1 MAFRDRTP
9 LYYYSQSSECRHVNN
24 DRLQLEIFTIQ
35 ISIIKYITPNKTAPF
50 TEQFLVFLFIFCAH
64 FYLIIARKNSLMK
77 RNWGLLSRFEI
88 PNVPSLNFKCVLV
101 REAFHGGDKTK
112 FHFQNQISVV
122 IYRLEIWSLYNVF
135 YRIRTIQN
143 LFRVRSFCFPSMFWK
158 LMPSARRADL
168 TKHWDRCKTSYI

>member
-24 DRLQLEIFTIQ
+24 ERLQREIFTIQ

-88 PNVPSLNFKCVLV
+88 PNVPPLNFKCILVGPGAWSEKLFTEVTKLNFIFKIKFQLSSTDLRFEVFTTFSTEFEQFKIYSVL
-101 REAFHGGDKTK
+101 E
-112 FHFQNQISVV
+112 
-122 IYRLEIWSLYNVF
+122 VF
-135 YRIRTIQN
+135 VSHQ
-143 LFRVRSFCFPSMFWK
+143 CFEN
-158 LMPSARRADL
+158 
-168 TKHWDRCKTSYI
+168 